1 MTTAQKKNY
10 LSKVKE
16 YDHKI
21 KAAQEELLEAL
32 SQSGTTINYSGM
44 PKGGAP
50 SGTKTELSIE
60 KTEQIKTK
68 ISELKTR
75 QNNIKRDIIIKLQ
88 KMPHQELADL
98 LKYRY
103 VDGLT
108 WREVAN
114 KLHTTKGYARNKMH
128 LKALKE
134 FKL

>member
-103 VDGLT
+103 IYLKSWKV
-108 WREVAN
+108 VAQ
-114 KLHTTKGYARNKMH
+114 KLGVSKSHARGKMF
-128 LKALKE
+128 LEALRE